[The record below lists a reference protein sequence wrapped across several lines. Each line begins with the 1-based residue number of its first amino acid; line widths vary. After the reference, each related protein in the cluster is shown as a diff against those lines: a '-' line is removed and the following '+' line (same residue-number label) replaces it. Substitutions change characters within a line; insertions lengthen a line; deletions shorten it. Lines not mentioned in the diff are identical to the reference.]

1 MFNDGQLT
9 TGSKPGQRGRPP
21 LASIIV
27 LNWNGRNYLA
37 DCLASLAS
45 QTWPAREFIL
55 VDNGSTDGSDEIIR
69 HWAEGR
75 ADTRTLFLDK
85 NTGFTRGNNLAFAQ
99 ARGEW
104 IALINNDAIA
114 QPDWLEHLV
123 RRGDLENR
131 VGMLGGK
138 ILFAHA
144 PNTID
149 KAGHLIYPDGL
160 NRGRGTM
167 ETDTGQYDGEEEILW
182 PDACA
187 ALYHRDLIAETGG
200 FDEAF
205 FAYGDDADLGLR
217 ARLLGWRAGYVPEAL
232 VFHRHSASS
241 GAYAPRKAMLVER
254 NRILLA
260 VKNFPLALLWQNPF
274 WTVRR
279 YLWNIYGAMRGQGSA
294 GRFVDE
300 HGRVRLLLTLF
311 WAYGS
316 AIVKLP
322 GAFASRR
329 RIQRNKRLTDAEV
342 LQLLERFRID
352 VRELTLRE

>member
-1 MFNDGQLT
+1 MFHNGLHS
-9 TGSKPGQRGRPP
+9 TGTSLGDRGRPP
-21 LASIIV
+21 LVSLIV
-27 LNWNGRNYLA
+27 LNWNGREYLA

-45 QTWPAREFIL
+45 QTWPNREFIL
-55 VDNGSTDGSDEIIR
+55 VDNGSTDGSADFLR
-69 HWAEGR
+69 RWAEGR
-75 ADTRTLFLDK
+75 ADTRTVFLDS

-104 IALINNDAIA
+104 FALLNNDAIA
-114 QPDWLEHLV
+114 QPDWLEQLV
-123 RRGDLENR
+123 RHGDRESR

-144 PNTID
+144 PGVID

-167 ETDTGQYDGEEEILW
+167 EPDAGQYDREEEILW

-217 ARLLGWRAGYVPEAL
+217 ARLLGWRAWYVPGAV

-241 GAYAPRKAMLVER
+241 GAYSPWKAMLVER
-254 NRILLA
+254 NRLLLA
-260 VKNFPLALLWQNPF
+260 VKNFPWRLLLQNPY
-274 WTVRR
+274 WAARR
-279 YLWNIYGAMRGQGSA
+279 YLWNAYAALRGEGSA
-294 GRFVDE
+294 GRFVGQ
-300 HGRVRLLLTLF
+300 HGRGRLLLTLL
-311 WAYGS
+311 WAYAS
-316 AIVKLP
+316 ALGKLP
-322 GAFASRR
+322 GAIARRR
-329 RIQRNKRLTDAEV
+329 RIQRHKRLSSAEV
-342 LQLLERFRID
+342 LQLLDRFKID
-352 VRELTLRE
+352 VRELTLRD